1 MKKKATNF
9 KLQAV
14 SHEPRAIGAWKI
26 IQLSA
31 FNSPLLATAD
41 IHDIR
46 GPIHIPYAW
55 LWILYVV
62 LGLISIA
69 LLFWLYRFWKHRHQ
83 ALAPLPHQIALEQ
96 LQEAIALMQAGRAR
110 EFSILVSSV
119 IRSYIEKRF
128 QIYAAHRT
136 TEEFLHDLLA
146 DTSSPLVVYF
156 GSLED
161 FLKHCDLAKFAR
173 WSLSASEMQSM
184 YESACK
190 FIEETKPN
198 RETQNTESGRR
209 NISPTKSHE
218 PLKFATSG
226 S

>member
-1 MKKKATNF
+1 MNKKAISYKPQAIR
-9 KLQAV
+9 KLGVA
-14 SHEPRAIGAWKI
+14 SPRMLKAYSLWPIAEM
-26 IQLSA
+26 
-31 FNSPLLATAD
+31 D
-41 IHDIR
+41 IRDIR

-55 LWILYVV
+55 LWVLYVV
-62 LGLISIA
+62 LGLISLA

-83 ALAPLPHQIALEQ
+83 VLVPLPHQIALEQ

-136 TEEFLHDLLA
+136 TEEFLRDLLA
-146 DTSSPLVVYF
+146 DTSSPLAVYF
-156 GSLED
+156 GPLED

-198 RETQNTESGRR
+198 QEIQNTESGVRKV
-209 NISPTKSHE
+209 SPAKPHE
-218 PLKFATSG
+218 PLKFAAGG